1 MRPGTGN
8 TKQMKRSLHP
18 GVLLSFMGKNNAC
31 MNTCHTIKTK
41 SEGHG
46 TTEGGGVVFKTLS
59 VEK

>member
-1 MRPGTGN
+1 M
-8 TKQMKRSLHP
+8 HP

-59 VEK
+59 VENSRNPTQML